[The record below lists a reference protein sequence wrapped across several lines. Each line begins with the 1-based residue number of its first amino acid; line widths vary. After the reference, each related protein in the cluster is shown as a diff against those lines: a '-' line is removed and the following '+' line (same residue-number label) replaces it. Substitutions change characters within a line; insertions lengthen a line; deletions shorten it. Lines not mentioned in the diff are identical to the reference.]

1 MPERNGLA
9 DAAVAAPAATSDTE
23 GAAAAGPGGFDR
35 LDPHSRAQ
43 AVLALQRAS
52 GNGIVQRAVQG
63 GALLQRQPPGAA
75 AVADAPAGPAMTA
88 ADILAAHH
96 RGRASTG
103 IHLGNAYDAAAI
115 GTDLAGRPAGQ
126 EALQVATLRAA
137 LTTGCDPKD
146 LVRPFTQ
153 AQLDAIAVDPVGERM
168 LLDLVERID
177 PEALG
182 SGYLLE
188 GTRVEVRMLY
198 RAIAAAENSRSGT
211 IAVEVLTFAHGV
223 GALDT
228 LGQNVFRGGVRGH
241 TALVVGSLVYSFDER
256 GWAPEGTKDEYLG
269 RQQRDGVGQTIDVPR
284 AEAERIQN
292 WLIGQIGTGVYLFGG
307 DVCVDSAAL
316 ALRRAIGSFNAHHSP
331 QQFRWQLEA
340 SGHVTATHEYA
351 NPHAP
356 AGHVPTTDAEDKL
369 AAVRVL
375 FAGYVSDR
383 DIEAVEQAYN
393 GNAGDRPTLKPEIE
407 RAIPTLHNAGQQV
420 RLCRLVQASVATKVI
435 VLQHLFATWVTD
447 ENIHDAQAVVDIE
460 PADRAA
466 LLHTIDEGIR
476 SLNGLGQTVAAT
488 LALHPSSGVKASVIR
503 QLLAGYVTDD
513 NIAKVGEIYRLDPA
527 DQGALRPVIQEGID
541 SLHFDRQKALLRNI
555 ISPE

>member
-1 MPERNGLA
+1 
-9 DAAVAAPAATSDTE
+9 
-23 GAAAAGPGGFDR
+23 
-35 LDPHSRAQ
+35 
-43 AVLALQRAS
+43 
-52 GNGIVQRAVQG
+52 
-63 GALLQRQPPGAA
+63 
-75 AVADAPAGPAMTA
+75 
-88 ADILAAHH
+88 
-96 RGRASTG
+96 
-103 IHLGNAYDAAAI
+103 
-115 GTDLAGRPAGQ
+115 
-126 EALQVATLRAA
+126 
-137 LTTGCDPKD
+137 
-146 LVRPFTQ
+146 
-153 AQLDAIAVDPVGERM
+153 
-168 LLDLVERID
+168 
-177 PEALG
+177 
-182 SGYLLE
+182 
-188 GTRVEVRMLY
+188 
-198 RAIAAAENSRSGT
+198 
-211 IAVEVLTFAHGV
+211 VLTFAHGV

-527 DQGALRPVIQEGID
+527 DQAGLRPVIQEGID